1 MSLRTSLM
9 ILALALA
16 IAGTVLPPA
25 AVMAASVSAGQA
37 EAKEAAK
44 SGGNCTPSKVEVLR
58 YSVGREGQT
67 VFKVGCSE
75 DKDAFVLVQCRSR
88 TCTLLR

>member
-1 MSLRTSLM
+1 MTHSPPLFL
-9 ILALALA
+9 LLA
-16 IAGTVLPPA
+16 IFAATPMPA
-25 AVMAASVSAGQA
+25 VAASVSAGQA

-44 SGGNCTPSKVEVLR
+44 ASGNCTPAKVEVLR

>member
-1 MSLRTSLM
+1 M
-9 ILALALA
+9 ILRAFLTILTFAGA
-16 IAGTVLPPA
+16 ILPPA
-25 AVMAASVSAGQA
+25 AATAASVSAGQA

-44 SGGNCTPSKVEVLR
+44 SSGNCTPSKVEVLR